1 MIRKLQVAID
11 WLVRG
16 KDGRV
21 YIFQFPNLP
30 IIGWFVSMVIAQVTM
45 ADIKTGFSSIS
56 FAFLS
61 IWCYLEITQGSSR
74 FRRILGG
81 VVAVVL
87 AYELLG

>member
-1 MIRKLQVAID
+1 MIRELQFAID

-16 KDGRV
+16 KDGRA

-30 IIGWFVSMVIAQVTM
+30 IIGWFASMVIAQLTT
-45 ADIKTGFSSIS
+45 ANLKTGFSSIG

-81 VVAVVL
+81 VVAIVL
-87 AYELLG
+87 AYGLFG